1 MNKKIISVFGSK
13 VGKEELAEIKTS
25 IDNQWLG
32 MGSKTRL
39 FEDRLSK
46 RLNLKGFV
54 MLNSGSNS
62 LYLALKLLDLP
73 KESEVILPSFTW
85 ISCASTI
92 ILNGCKPVFCDVGLE
107 TQNVD
112 YKSIAPMITKKT
124 KAIMVVHYGGKP
136 VKMDEVKEFN
146 LPILEDAAHA
156 VDSKIGEKYC
166 GSIGDIGIYS
176 FDAIKNI
183 AIGEAGGLTS
193 KHEVLI
199 EKAKK
204 LRYCG
209 IEKSGFEASSTKHR
223 WWEYSVTDFFIKLL
237 PDDIH
242 ASIGLAQLEKLDQN
256 QKLRKHIWDIYKEE
270 LSKLQWLNLP
280 VDAEE
285 NEQHTYF
292 TYLIRLK
299 NNKRDELAEYLYD
312 NNIYTTLRYEPL
324 HLIPIYNSTHIR
336 LKNSEI
342 LNETGLN
349 IPIHPNLKDEEV
361 EYIIDCIKKFGKKH
375 NL

>member
-1 MNKKIISVFGSK
+1 MNKKIISVFGSQ

-25 IDNQWLG
+25 IEKQWLG
-32 MGSKTRL
+32 MGDKTRL

-46 RLNLKGFV
+46 RLNLRGFV

-73 KESEVILPSFTW
+73 KDSEVILPSFTW

-92 ILNGCKPVFCDVGLE
+92 VLNGYRPVFCDVDLE

-112 YKSIAPMITKKT
+112 YKSIVPMITKKT

-136 VKMDEVKEFN
+136 VKMDEIKEFN
-146 LPILEDAAHA
+146 LPVLEDAAHA
-156 VDSKIGEKYC
+156 IDSKIGEKYC
-166 GSIGDIGIYS
+166 GSMGDIGIYS

-193 KHEVLI
+193 KHKELI

-209 IEKSGFEASSTKHR
+209 IGKSGFEASSTKHR

-256 QKLRKHIWDIYKEE
+256 QKIRKRIWGTYNEE
-270 LSKLQWLNLP
+270 LSKLQWLDLP

-299 NNKRDELAEYLYD
+299 NNKRDELAQYLYD

-324 HLIPIYNSTHIR
+324 HLIPIYNSTHIK

-349 IPIHPNLKDEEV
+349 IPIHPNLKDGEV
-361 EYIIDCIKKFGKKH
+361 EYIIDCIKKFGRKY

>member
-1 MNKKIISVFGSK
+1 MNNKIISVFGSK

-25 IDNQWLG
+25 IDKQWLG

-92 ILNGCKPVFCDVGLE
+92 ILNGCKPVFCDVDLE

-136 VKMDEVKEFN
+136 VKMDEVKEFD

-193 KHEVLI
+193 KHEELI

-299 NNKRDELAEYLYD
+299 NNKRDELAQYLFD
-312 NNIYTTLRYEPL
+312 KNIYTTLRYEPL

>member
-1 MNKKIISVFGSK
+1 MSNKIISVFGSK

-25 IDNQWLG
+25 IDKQWLG

-92 ILNGCKPVFCDVGLE
+92 ILNRCKPVFCDVDLE

-112 YKSIAPMITKKT
+112 YKSIAPVITKKT
-124 KAIMVVHYGGKP
+124 KAIMIVHYGGKP
-136 VKMDEVKEFN
+136 VKMDEIKEFN
-146 LPILEDAAHA
+146 LPIIEDAAHA

-193 KHEVLI
+193 KHEELI

-361 EYIIDCIKKFGKKH
+361 EYIIDCIKRFGKKH

>member
-1 MNKKIISVFGSK
+1 MNNKIISVFGSK

-25 IDNQWLG
+25 IDKQWLG

-92 ILNGCKPVFCDVGLE
+92 ILNGCKPVFCDVDLE

-112 YKSIAPMITKKT
+112 YKSIAPVITKKT
-124 KAIMVVHYGGKP
+124 KAIMIVHYGGKP
-136 VKMDEVKEFN
+136 VKMDEIKEFN
-146 LPILEDAAHA
+146 LPIIEDAAHA

-193 KHEVLI
+193 KYEELI

-361 EYIIDCIKKFGKKH
+361 EYIIDCIKRFGKKH

>member
-25 IDNQWLG
+25 IENQWLG

-62 LYLALKLLDLP
+62 LYLAIKLLDLP
-73 KESEVILPSFTW
+73 KDSEVILPSFTW

-92 ILNGCKPVFCDVGLE
+92 ILNGCRPVFCDVDLK
-107 TQNVD
+107 TQNID
-112 YKSIAPMITKKT
+112 YRCVAPMITKKT
-124 KAIMVVHYGGKP
+124 SAIMVVHYGGKP
-136 VKMDEVKEFN
+136 VKMDEIKEFN
-146 LPILEDAAHA
+146 LPIVEDAAHA
-156 VDSKIGEKYC
+156 IDSKIGEKYC
-166 GSIGDIGIYS
+166 GSIGDVGIYS

-193 KHEVLI
+193 IYEELI

-209 IEKSGFEASSTKHR
+209 IEKSGFEASATKNR
-223 WWEYSVTDFFIKLL
+223 WWEYHVADFFIKLL

-242 ASIGLAQLEKLDQN
+242 ASIGLAQLKKLDQN
-256 QKLRKHIWDIYKEE
+256 QKFRKRIWGIYNEE
-270 LSKLQWLNLP
+270 LSKLHWLDLP

-299 NNKRDELAEYLYD
+299 NDKRDQLAQYLYD

-342 LNETGLN
+342 LNETALN
-349 IPIHPNLKDEEV
+349 IPIHPNLEDEEV
-361 EYIIDCIKKFGKKH
+361 EYIIDHIKKFGKKN